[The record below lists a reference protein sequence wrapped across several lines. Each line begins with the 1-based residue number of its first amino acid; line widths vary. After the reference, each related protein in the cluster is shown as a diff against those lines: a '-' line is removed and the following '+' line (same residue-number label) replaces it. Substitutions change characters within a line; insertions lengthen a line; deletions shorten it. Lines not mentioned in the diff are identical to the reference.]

1 MRRRANQGEMISSAT
16 SLLMAGRI
24 PMVSLIQTLAVAEHL
39 NFRHA
44 ANVLGVTQSS
54 ISSRVKALEETLGI
68 QLFERRHRGVRLTE
82 AGRHFVAGVSAGIG
96 HLDHVVRT
104 VGALATG
111 SEGQLY
117 IGLHTSIAAG
127 FLAELRQ
134 RYRKAYPGIELV
146 IAEGRSSETIG
157 QVRDGRLD
165 VAFVVNTPPPPDC
178 HSRELWR
185 EPIVAALPVSHPLAA
200 SPSVL
205 WRDLVQETF
214 LVRTGASGPQVFEHV
229 VRRVAERGVS
239 PQVHRR
245 DVGRDT
251 LMHMVATGEG
261 ITLTTEAASHVTFP
275 GVVFLPIGD
284 EPEAARFS
292 AIWSP
297 HNGSPALK
305 NLLDL
310 AIQMRAS
317 ARAA

>member
-1 MRRRANQGEMISSAT
+1 MRKRNGWKDPTSPAA
-16 SLLMAGRI
+16 SLLMTGRI

-44 ANVLGVTQSS
+44 SNILGVTQSS
-54 ISSRVKALEETLGI
+54 ISARVKALEDTLGV

-82 AGRHFVAGVSAGIG
+82 AGRQFVAGVSDGIG

-104 VGALATG
+104 VGALAAGT
-111 SEGQLY
+111 EGQLH

-134 RYRKAYPGIELV
+134 RYRNAYPGIEQI

-157 QVRDGRLD
+157 LVRDGKLD

-185 EPIVAALPVSHPLAA
+185 EPIVAALSSTHPLA
-200 SPSVL
+200 SSSSVL

-214 LVRTGASGPQVFEHV
+214 LVRAGASGPQVFEHV
-229 VRRVAERGVS
+229 VRRVAERGAS
-239 PQVHRR
+239 PQVLRR

-251 LMHMVATGEG
+251 LMHMVASGEG
-261 ITLTTEAASHVTFP
+261 ITLTTEAASYVTFP

-310 AIQMRAS
+310 AIKMKSS

>member
-1 MRRRANQGEMISSAT
+1 MRRRNSKGETISSAT
-16 SLLMAGRI
+16 SLLMTGRI

-54 ISSRVKALEETLGI
+54 ISARVKALEETLGV

-82 AGRHFVAGVSAGIG
+82 AGRQFVAGVSAGMG
-96 HLDHVVRT
+96 HLDQVVRT
-104 VGALATG
+104 VGALAAGT
-111 SEGQLY
+111 EGRLH

-134 RYRKAYPGIELV
+134 RYRNAYPGIEQI

-157 QVRDGRLD
+157 LVRDGKLD

-185 EPIVAALPVSHPLAA
+185 EPIVAALPITHPLAL

-205 WRDLVQETF
+205 WRDLVRETF
-214 LVRTGASGPQVFEHV
+214 LVRTGASGPQVFDHV
-229 VRRVAERGVS
+229 VRRVAERGAS

-251 LMHMVATGEG
+251 LMHLVATGDG

-275 GVVFLPIGD
+275 GVVFRPIGD

-292 AIWSP
+292 AVWSP

-310 AIQMRAS
+310 AIQMKSS